1 VIPYNPYAMWPM
13 LAGMS
18 GRSVVYVALGARRV
32 QAAVRLTAQ
41 AAADG
46 AEVLLVVPDSAAWR
60 DIEPPPGVTLRRLPR
75 ADQRRTARAARRLL
89 LSVAAGSVL
98 VAGDAPAMPV
108 AEAVGRRRRD
118 VSVVVEP
125 DAAPRLCPA
134 HPPRSWSCGWRKPGG
149 DRHKGNHN
157 SKIAEE
163 GEGEADLVVV
173 TPWYPGPNDDFGG
186 AFVRATTDAVRD
198 QFARVSVVHT
208 EGWFYAKS
216 EAASDAVDA
225 AAARVGTVTEQGE
238 VTRIAVPSETCAGY
252 PTWMDA
258 HVRALRAALPTGRI
272 EAPIVH
278 AHTGVY
284 GGMVAAALARADARV
299 VITEHA
305 TFLPRVFRQPGA
317 RSRYAAAL
325 HRADAVLCVGPGLLD
340 YLATEFPAY
349 AGKLH
354 VVPNPIDFDRFT
366 LRSHPPE
373 DLRKWLYVG
382 RLVEH
387 KGVRLLLEAFALVD
401 DPTLTLTLVGAGPLE
416 AALRVRAA
424 ALGLQDRVRLH
435 PPVPPDRV
443 ASLLAEHDLL
453 VHLSTV
459 ETFGLT
465 VVEAIATGTPVLVA
479 RSEGTQETMAGLHG
493 RAGLLIDPDGDPAA
507 VAEAYRELEKRLP
520 ELDLAGARAELQDR
534 YGREAV
540 AARLRHFYTAT
551 PQRHDPAPPPGPENR
566 LLAAARRRRGPALE
580 IAVRRAHGA
589 LLRWWRAAS
598 RRLPRR

>member
-1 VIPYNPYAMWPM
+1 M

-18 GRSVVYVALGARRV
+18 GRSVVYLALGARRS

-46 AEVLLVVPDSAAWR
+46 AEVLLVVPESAAWC
-60 DIEPPPGVTLRRLPR
+60 DIEPAPGVTLRRLPWGTGR
-75 ADQRRTARAARRLL
+75 QPARAARRVLL
-89 LSVAAGSVL
+89 GAAPGSVL

-118 VSVVVEP
+118 VTVVTEP
-125 DAAPRLCPA
+125 GAAPRLRALNPR
-134 HPPRSWSCGWRKPGG
+134 RSWSCGWHESARVA
-149 DRHKGNHN
+149 HKGNHN
-157 SKIAEE
+157 SKIGGEE
-163 GEGEADLVVV
+163 GGVDLAVV
-173 TPWYPGPNDDFGG
+173 TPWYPGPNDDFAG
-186 AFVRATTDAVRD
+186 AFVQATTDAVRD
-198 QFARVSVVHT
+198 DFARVSVLHT
-208 EGWFYAKS
+208 EGWFHAES
-216 EAASDAVDA
+216 EAAPDAVDA
-225 AAARVGTVTEQGE
+225 AAARIGTVTEHGE
-238 VTRIAVPSETCAGY
+238 LTRIAVPSAISAGY

-272 EAPIVH
+272 EAPVVH

-284 GGMVAAALARADARV
+284 GGVVAAALARPDARV

-305 TFLPRVFRQPGA
+305 TFLPRVLRQPGA
-317 RSRYAAAL
+317 RRRYAAAL
-325 HRADAVLCVGPGLLD
+325 HRADAVLCVGPGLRD
-340 YLATEFPAY
+340 YLAAEFPTY

-354 VVPNPIDFDRFT
+354 VVPNPIDFDRFAI
-366 LRSHPPE
+366 RDHPPD
-373 DLRKWLYVG
+373 DLRRWLYVG

-401 DPTLTLTLVGAGPLE
+401 DPTLTLTLVGTGPLE
-416 AALRVRAA
+416 ATLRARAA
-424 ALGLQDRVRLH
+424 ALGVQDRVRLH

-443 ASLLAEHDLL
+443 APLLAEHDVL

-479 RSEGTQETMAGLHG
+479 RSVGTQETMAGLHG
-493 RAGLLIDPDGDPAA
+493 RAGLLIDPDGDPSA
-507 VAEAYRELEKRLP
+507 VAEAYRELQKRLP

-534 YGREAV
+534 YGRDAV

-551 PQRHDPAPPPGPENR
+551 RERHDTALPRVPENR
-566 LLAAARRRRGPALE
+566 LLAAARQRPGPALE
-580 IAVRRAHGA
+580 IALRRAQRAHRA
-589 LLRWWRAAS
+589 VLRRWRAAS
-598 RRLPRR
+598 TRLPRR